1 MSEHDEELRHIMRE
15 LAERFPMQDGWPTA
29 LKAEYMAV
37 VRRFPLA
44 TAVRPVYEILMTV
57 RRTMPDP
64 ETLARDLQR
73 EVDALNRPAKSCR
86 HCDAESPGFVLV
98 YGARWIGRRVG
109 LHVRG
114 VTRPR
119 WVTTG
124 NRTRCS
130 VRGLPGVVYGPIP
143 PSVRKLLERID
154 HEFRR
159 GTGEPHR
166 QR

>member
-1 MSEHDEELRHIMRE
+1 MSDHDDNMQDENERRQIMRD

-44 TAVRPVYEILMTV
+44 TAVRPVYEILMTL
-57 RRTMPDP
+57 RRTMPAP

-98 YGARWIGRRVG
+98 YGDTVDRSSGWAPCPWCHPAPLNSHYWRPDTLQRARAS
-109 LHVRG
+109 
-114 VTRPR
+114 
-119 WVTTG
+119 G
-124 NRTRCS
+124 NVHGPLPAS
-130 VRGLPGVVYGPIP
+130 VA
-143 PSVRKLLERID
+143 KLL
-154 HEFRR
+154 
-159 GTGEPHR
+159 GQVPA
-166 QR
+166 

>member
-1 MSEHDEELRHIMRE
+1 MSDHDDNMQDENERRQIMRD

-44 TAVRPVYEILMTV
+44 TAVRPVYEILMTL
-57 RRTMPDP
+57 RRTMPAP

-98 YGARWIGRRVG
+98 YGDTVDRSSGWAPCPRCHPSPLGDYWKPDTLQRARA
-109 LHVRG
+109 
-114 VTRPR
+114 
-119 WVTTG
+119 TG
-124 NRTRCS
+124 NFYRS
-130 VRGLPGVVYGPIP
+130 SLP
-143 PSVRKLLERID
+143 PSVVKLLGRE
-154 HEFRR
+154 
-159 GTGEPHR
+159 TP
-166 QR
+166 